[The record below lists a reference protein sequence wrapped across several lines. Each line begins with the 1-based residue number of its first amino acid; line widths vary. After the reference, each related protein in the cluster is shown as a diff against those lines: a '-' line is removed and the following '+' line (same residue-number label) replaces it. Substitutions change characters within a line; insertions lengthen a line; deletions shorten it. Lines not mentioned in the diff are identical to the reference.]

1 MNVKYNYYN
10 FNNLSDEEK
19 GNFILYILSE
29 CKYDINM
36 YQYNLGEYYKE
47 DFLQDISLLI
57 LNKISDKSFKFY
69 FYTSYKD
76 YRKNILSD
84 KNKNVS
90 FVYAYLEKEYLK
102 EKESLMVNKEQIILS
117 KDFYKKFKEYS
128 FERKFIAYIKMIT
141 KHKWMKSSIKKNE
154 FLKHTVELT
163 SHLIDS
169 MSINDNLVA
178 FLARLSYLSED
189 DKKFLKLFTRKSQS
203 EIAKE
208 FHITQQSVSYRLN
221 KIRKKLKSYE
231 KV

>member
-1 MNVKYNYYN
+1 M
-10 FNNLSDEEK
+10 
-19 GNFILYILSE
+19 
-29 CKYDINM
+29 
-36 YQYNLGEYYKE
+36 
-47 DFLQDISLLI
+47 
-57 LNKISDKSFKFY
+57 
-69 FYTSYKD
+69 
-76 YRKNILSD
+76 
-84 KNKNVS
+84 
-90 FVYAYLEKEYLK
+90 
-102 EKESLMVNKEQIILS
+102 II
-117 KDFYKKFKEYS
+117 
-128 FERKFIAYIKMIT
+128 

-169 MSINDNLVA
+169 VSINDNLVA